1 MEQKS
6 LAGLG
11 ILLDDNSRSHT
22 HTHTH
27 THTPGGT
34 PQDEGLDR
42 LRDLYLT
49 THNTDIHASEFTG
62 LAQIITL
69 IRHAIKLPL

>member
-11 ILLDDNSRSHT
+11 ILLDDNSRS
-22 HTHTH
+22 HTH